1 MAWFQGWE
9 FTHLLRSLR
18 TNERLRANG
27 SDCSGQRSNCE
38 RSALV
43 THDKRATVS
52 ESLRSLTKNEWPWAI
67 LSGRS
72 PKMSE
77 WANRSFFEQMS
88 ESIFFSQKTRD
99 PLRKPMSEFPT
110 LCGLGKFS
118 STQVKLGPKMYNL
131 IFLRILI
138 TPGCWQLCT
147 ELSWLYG
154 RNLQYNVWIQ

>member
-1 MAWFQGWE
+1 M
-9 FTHLLRSLR
+9 LR
-18 TNERLRANG
+18 TKEQLWAKRSG
-27 SDCSGQRSNCE
+27 HSWQKSDCEWIAQV
-38 RSALV
+38 AHQKWV
-43 THDKRATVS
+43 TVS
-52 ESLRSLTKNEWPWAI
+52 DSLRSLTKNE
-67 LSGRS
+67 R
-72 PKMSE
+72 MSKSFFF
-77 WANRSFFEQMS
+77 WANER
-88 ESIFFSQKTRD
+88 INFFSQKTRD

-118 STQVKLGPKMYNL
+118 STQVKLGPKLYNL